1 MPYTFADVC
10 MHGYVCAYTL
20 HVAISLTGQTH
31 THTHRHSHSGGR
43 ESDRIL
49 QSDRSSGALD
59 RLRLRFEVA
68 FNSLLS
74 ATAAKCGIL

>member
-1 MPYTFADVC
+1 M
-10 MHGYVCAYTL
+10 YVCVCEHRVLVYPARSNQPDR
-20 HVAISLTGQTH
+20 ADTH
-31 THTHRHSHSGGR
+31 THTQSSQKQTDT
-43 ESDRIL
+43 ESDWIL
-49 QSDRSSGALD
+49 QSDRGSGALD

>member
-1 MPYTFADVC
+1 MPYTYADVC
-10 MHGYVCAYTL
+10 MYVCMCAYTL
-20 HVAISLTGQTH
+20 HVAISQTGQTQQRQ
-31 THTHRHSHSGGR
+31 TDS
-43 ESDRIL
+43 ESDWIL
-49 QSDRSSGALD
+49 QSDRGSGALD